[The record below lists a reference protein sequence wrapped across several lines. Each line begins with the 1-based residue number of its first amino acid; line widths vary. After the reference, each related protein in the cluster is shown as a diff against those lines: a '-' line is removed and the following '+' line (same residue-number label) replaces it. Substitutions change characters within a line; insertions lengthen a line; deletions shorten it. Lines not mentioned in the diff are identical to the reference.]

1 MSVVALLLE
10 GELVEVLACP
20 SIGDVM
26 DTTEARVTS
35 FEVLERFLGS
45 YWTTRTRA
53 NYRFILTRWLDW
65 CHDHGYDPVGG
76 ADAAA
81 LETFIAELKTA
92 GYAPNT
98 IVGRISAISAFYR
111 WCVRE
116 QLVNRNP
123 VETIRRPSRPTESA
137 TASLT
142 RHQLTDW
149 LAAAE
154 VRGGGWWAAAMLLGL
169 NGLRCGELIACNVE
183 DLGNHSWH
191 HTLKLT
197 TTKGD
202 RPTVVALAPPTM
214 QAVAVAIDGRDRG
227 PLLVNRAGRRMT
239 AYNVQYLVGALAR
252 DAVIPV
258 HLTPHGLRHSAITI
272 GLDAGVSLR
281 DMQDFARHADPKTTR
296 RYDRSRHA
304 LNRHATYAI
313 AHYLAGGN

>member
-1 MSVVALLLE
+1 
-10 GELVEVLACP
+10 
-20 SIGDVM
+20 M
-26 DTTEARVTS
+26 DTTTEARPTS
-35 FEVLERFLGS
+35 GEVLERFLAG
-45 YWTTRTRA
+45 YWTPRTRA
-53 NYRFILTRWLDW
+53 NYRFILTRWLAW
-65 CHDHGYDPVGG
+65 CHGHGLDPVGG

-98 IVGRISAISAFYR
+98 IVGRISAVSAFYR

-116 QLVNRNP
+116 ELAVRNP
-123 VETIRRPSRPTESA
+123 VELIRRPTRPSESS
-137 TASLT
+137 TAGLT

-154 VRGGGWWAAAMLLGL
+154 SRGGPWWAATMLLGL
-169 NGLRCGELIACNVE
+169 NGLRCGELVACNVE
-183 DLGNHSWH
+183 DVGNRSWH

-227 PLLVNRAGRRMT
+227 PLLVNQAGRRMT
-239 AYNVQYLVGALAR
+239 AYNVQYLVAALAR
-252 DAVIPV
+252 DAAIPV

-296 RYDRSRHA
+296 RYDVPRVLRLMSVNPGV
-304 LNRHATYAI
+304 L
-313 AHYLAGGN
+313 G